1 MLRTLLLASLLAAAP
16 ARIAAAGSPLPT
28 IKLRGAGHGPRR
40 ALRLTPAVGSKQ
52 TLVMTMQN
60 ELTMNG
66 ARTVV
71 PTMAMSMTVEVV
83 GKDAAGNLSCK
94 IRFDDAHVVDDGR
107 NPAANAAVDKVIRTI
122 KGLTGEIRLSPQ
134 GMTLEAH
141 LDMPAGLAPDI
152 RAQLEQLSDS
162 LSKVSSPFPVEPV
175 GLGARWDIQ
184 QKVTAGNGLEL
195 SQTTEMTLTRI
206 TGDVVELGVSTT
218 QTAPKQAITSPQLP
232 PGAKMHVVSWH
243 GDGKG
248 TSHVDLTHSVMPAPA
263 TLDLDVGGKMKVDM
277 GDVHQDLEMDMHAK
291 IDLK

>member
-1 MLRTLLLASLLAAAP
+1 MLRTLLLAALLAAAP
-16 ARIAAAGSPLPT
+16 VRIAAADSPLPT
-28 IKLRGAGHGPRR
+28 IKLRGSGHGPRR
-40 ALRLTPAVGSKQ
+40 ALRLTPGVGSKQ

-66 ARTVV
+66 QRTVV

-83 GKDAAGNLSCK
+83 AKDAAGNLSCK
-94 IRFDDAHVVDDGR
+94 VRFDDAHVVDDGR

-122 KGLTGEIRLSPQ
+122 KGLTGTLRLSPQ

-141 LDMPAGLAPDI
+141 LDMPPGIAPDI
-152 RAQLEQLSDS
+152 RAQLDQLSDS

-175 GLGARWDIQ
+175 GIGARWDIQ
-184 QKVTAGNGLEL
+184 QKVKAGNGLEL
-195 SQTTEMTLTRI
+195 SQTTEMTLTKI
-206 TGDVVELGVSTT
+206 TGDVVELGVTTT

-248 TSHVDLTHSVMPAPA
+248 TSQVDLTHAVMPAPA
-263 TLDLDVGGKMKVDM
+263 TLDLDVGGKMRVDM
-277 GDVHQDLEMDMHAK
+277 GTTHQDLDMDMHAK